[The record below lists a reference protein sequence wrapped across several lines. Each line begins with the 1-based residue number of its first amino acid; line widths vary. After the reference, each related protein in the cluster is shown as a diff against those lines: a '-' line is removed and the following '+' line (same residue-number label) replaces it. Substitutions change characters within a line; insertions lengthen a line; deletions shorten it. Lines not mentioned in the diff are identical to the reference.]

1 MVYSFF
7 RAFGWFKTPNKKEA
21 EKLYNEALTLAL
33 TEVNALNVGKKFELS
48 ENAESVLNFV
58 ILYKTKSFFA
68 LQIDL
73 IEGYKTIPY
82 LWLKISFGTGTIQAI
97 ASDKEAFLAFSRI
110 NGKC

>member
-1 MVYSFF
+1 MIYSFF
-7 RAFGWFKTPNKKEA
+7 KAFSWFSNKSEKEA
-21 EKLYNEALTLAL
+21 EKVYSEALTLAL

-73 IEGYKTIPY
+73 IKGYKSIPY
-82 LWLKISFGTGTIQAI
+82 MWLKINYATGTIQAI
-97 ASDKEAFLAFSRI
+97 AFDKESFLAFSK
-110 NGKC
+110 GSDK